1 MNKRTEA
8 FELPI
13 LNIGNN
19 DANLNL
25 PDPQLLTYYKD
36 VNDRIIWI
44 DYGIDDSVLEVSKL
58 IMRYNREDKDIPVEE
73 RKPIKLLV
81 YSYGGDGNACFSL
94 LDVIAISKTPV
105 YTYNMGVSMSAGLLI
120 LLAGHRRFCTKNS
133 TALIHAG
140 SGGTGDMTYDQS
152 KAQMKD
158 WDHFVNTMFDYVTT
172 RTGIDKKILNKHKK
186 EEWYIYADEQVK
198 LNICEAIIEN
208 IDDLN

>member
-13 LNIGNN
+13 LNIGNS

-36 VNDRIIWI
+36 VNDRIVWI

-120 LLAGHRRFCTKNS
+120 LLAGHRRFCTRNS

-140 SGGTGDMTYDQS
+140 SGGVEGTYDQS

-158 WDHFVNTMFDYVTT
+158 YDHFVNVMFNYVTE